1 MQGKTCVIFT
11 TKIAFRPFGFYNGR
25 ILTYF
30 VSRPTKKIKITY
42 IGKIPWEDLM
52 ASIATSSFDSIFK
65 KLQW

>member
-42 IGKIPWEDLM
+42 IGKIP
-52 ASIATSSFDSIFK
+52 
-65 KLQW
+65 